1 LDVPE
6 LVPLRRG
13 PAGDSLVEVLL
24 QALPAGAVTVGI
36 DDKIADLAM
45 RCRMGF
51 GTCDL
56 YEFFATV

>member
-1 LDVPE
+1 LNFPE

-13 PAGDSLVEVLL
+13 PAGDSLVKILL
-24 QALPAGAVTVGI
+24 QALPARAVTVGI

-56 YEFFATV
+56 DELLATV